1 MMAKT
6 IHRQRHHFGWNNAFE
21 PALRVAAGETV
32 VFEVV
37 DASGGQLTKTSTT
50 SDVAALDFARINPVT
65 GPVYVEGAQPGDALV
80 VEIVNF
86 EGSGWGWTAIIPG
99 FGLLADDF
107 PTPFL
112 HISSYGA
119 GGVEFA
125 PGIRLPVRPFP
136 GTIGVAPGE
145 PGLHSVVPPREVGGN
160 MDIRDL
166 TRGAVL
172 WLPVRVPGALF
183 SVGDTHAAQG
193 DGEVCGTAVES
204 PMVVTLKF
212 TLKKGANLRR
222 PQFSIPSPPTR
233 HVDERGYHV
242 TTGIAPDLMQAAKD
256 AVRDMIDYLGKERR
270 LTPELAYALCS
281 VAGDLRISEVVDIPN
296 WVVSAYL
303 PKSIFS

>member
-21 PALRVAAGETV
+21 PALRVGAGETV

-50 SDVAALDFARINPVT
+50 KDVAALDFARVNPVT

-80 VEIVNF
+80 VEIIDF

-166 TRGAVL
+166 TRGATL

-193 DGEVCGTAVES
+193 DGEVCGTAIES

-212 TLKKGANLRR
+212 TLTKGANLRR

-256 AVRDMIDYLGKERR
+256 AVRDMIDYLDKEHR
-270 LTPELAYALCS
+270 LAPDLAYTLCS
-281 VAGDLRISEVVDIPN
+281 VAGDLRISEVVDVPN